1 MPRLY
6 FHFYLWDW
14 KNLHIYFAAADC
26 IKKKHDQEI
35 LGFLMDK
42 NSMCLVWK
50 LEDSSEILSPEV
62 LNSETHAR
70 EDIRLKIDEKVN

>member
-14 KNLHIYFAAADC
+14 KSLHIYFAAADC
-26 IKKKHDQEI
+26 IKKHDQEI

-50 LEDSSEILSPEV
+50 LEDSSEILSPQV